1 MKKEVN
7 IMKKLF
13 ITVML
18 ILSINT
24 AQAILSYG
32 EQKLLYLTMHSS
44 ILLMF
49 CQYPDAG
56 WELVDLGKKLG
67 DQAGYSDQ
75 QMGQLH
81 KKIMTQIT
89 YRLQMQGGLRD
100 VDCDNAVNFH
110 AYMKRK
116 SDGVNN
122 FNDAES
128 LLRFQ

>member
-1 MKKEVN
+1 
-7 IMKKLF
+7 MKKLF
-13 ITVML
+13 AALIL

-24 AQAILSYG
+24 AQAISYG

-49 CQYPDAG
+49 CQYPEAG
-56 WELVDLGKKLG
+56 WELVDIGKSIG

-89 YRLQMQGGLRD
+89 NRLQMQGGLRD
-100 VDCDNAVNFH
+100 VDCDSAVNFH
-110 AYMKRK
+110 AYLKRR
-116 SDGVNN
+116 SEGVNN
-122 FNDAES
+122 FNDADS